1 MKNLYWA
8 TTYFMI
14 GYVIIVGIVVT
25 LSSVPGQLIRVF
37 SFVLS
42 SVIFTEM
49 ALRYFKRCGNKGKTL
64 NTAVV
69 LGIYW
74 GLLSITL
81 DIDLMVLLL
90 PLVNTGQISWSFFA
104 QQSYLYWM
112 QFPLL
117 LISSFAASLIY
128 VKLASIQGALK
139 KIRP

>member
-1 MKNLYWA
+1 MRKLYWA

-14 GYVIIVGIVVT
+14 GYVIIVGIVVA

-37 SFVLS
+37 SFVIS

-49 ALRYFKRCGNKGKTL
+49 ALRYFKRCGHSGKILKT
-64 NTAVV
+64 TVTMGV
-69 LGIYW
+69 YW
-74 GLLSITL
+74 GILSISL
-81 DIDLMVLLL
+81 DIILMVFLF
-90 PLVNTGQISWSFFA
+90 PLINSGQISWSFFA

-128 VKLASIQGALK
+128 IKLASIQATLK
-139 KIRP
+139 KIRS